1 MATKYPKLIVGHT
14 YRLTFTPSAERVAA
28 AASGG
33 PAYQAEV
40 ARPCVQEWKVTEYQG
55 HSAGALRAHVMR
67 WTTRGKN
74 TAEVVDITEEV
85 SHADGELIG
94 QPVLVT
100 YADDGLNEILA
111 KRGTLVSLEPDGD
124 TVFYVLANAE
134 VLPKGTGEWRPTGND
149 DGRVEGGLG
158 LGMGTLEVP

>member
-1 MATKYPKLIVGHT
+1 MD
-14 YRLTFTPSAERVAA
+14 R
-28 AASGG
+28 
-33 PAYQAEV
+33 
-40 ARPCVQEWKVTEYQG
+40 
-55 HSAGALRAHVMR
+55 
-67 WTTRGKN
+67 
-74 TAEVVDITEEV
+74 
-85 SHADGELIG
+85 ELIG

-134 VLPKGTGEWRPTGND
+134 VLPKDTGEWRPTGND

-158 LGMGTLEVP
+158 PGMGTLEDLVQ